1 MNIHQITDNY
11 FVTAQISTGDVQ
23 SILQAGFKAIICNR
37 PDAEISPSH
46 QSEKIK
52 KAALAAGLEFHNL
65 PLTHQNMTEEIVS
78 QQMAFSRL
86 SGPVLAYCVTG
97 TRCTVAWAIGSANE
111 GEAPDVILSTA
122 QAAGYQLE
130 GLRPTLDDIV
140 SQR

>member
-11 FVTAQISTGDVQ
+11 FVTAQISTDDVQ

-37 PDAEISPSH
+37 PDAEIPPSH
-46 QSEKIK
+46 QSEEIK
-52 KAALAAGLEFHNL
+52 KAALAAGLEFHDL
-65 PLTHQNMTEEIVS
+65 PLTHQTMTEEIVS
-78 QQMAFSRL
+78 QQMTLSRL
-86 SGPVLAYCVTG
+86 SGPVLAYCATG

-111 GEAPDVILSTA
+111 GEAPDVILSKA